1 MKFSQFIC
9 MLLAFCTLTLA
20 AAVPELEQL
29 VPDAKDFELIYKL
42 NPKGKKNLA
51 T

>member
-29 VPDAKDFELIYKL
+29 VPDAKEIGILYCSAEQRISS
-42 NPKGKKNLA
+42 
-51 T
+51 